1 MATPLIRTLAL
12 LLATS
17 TASVALAASEGEAG
31 FKPDAPTKHTEMAVT
46 CGIPHE
52 DDYRSNLAS
61 EGVSSEQIER
71 LVSEQY
77 EKLCGDAD
85 GRAEVQKD
93 WRPLRDGERPSAPTT
108 SERPQVDSRLQAPE
122 RPRSGKRAE

>member
-1 MATPLIRTLAL
+1 MTTTLIRTLAL
-12 LLATS
+12 VLATS
-17 TASVALAASEGEAG
+17 TASVALAAGQGEAG
-31 FKPDAPTKHTEMAVT
+31 VKPDAPTKHTEIVVT

-77 EKLCGDAD
+77 EKLCGDVD
-85 GRAEVQKD
+85 GSAEFQKD
-93 WRPLRDGERPSAPTT
+93 WRPLREGTRPAAPTT
-108 SERPQVDSRLQAPE
+108 ERPQLDSGLKAPA

>member
-1 MATPLIRTLAL
+1 MATTLTRTLAL

-17 TASVALAASEGEAG
+17 TASVALAAGQGEVG
-31 FKPDAPTKHTEMAVT
+31 MKPDAPTKHSEIAVT

-52 DDYRSNLAS
+52 ADYRSNLAS

-77 EKLCGDAD
+77 EKLCGDVD
-85 GRAEVQKD
+85 GSAEFQKD
-93 WRPLRDGERPSAPTT
+93 WRPTREGERPSAPTT
-108 SERPQVDSRLQAPE
+108 ERPQLNSGVQAPE